1 VLGTIGTSNGQFI
14 VLPIGRYAQL
24 VKTPQ
29 QAAAVTT
36 TATPSATPAI
46 VYQDAETTVTAMP
59 LSDGTVQIQGLM
71 TAACDSNDAESCNVH
86 Q

>member
-36 TATPSATPAI
+36 TATPSAAPTI

-71 TAACDSNDAESCNVH
+71 TAACDDLVCNMA